1 MSSGVPQASDPTAQF
16 AVFRAAYVCAG
27 LLGLWLVARR
37 PRAHALALLTI
48 ALHVCAWAAY
58 VAPLGRLYALE
69 QRLDRAFNVG
79 LAACAAADGRVFE
92 HVQVRHAAVEPFWN
106 ALLAALAGFDP
117 ERVLALY
124 GWLAPLSLL
133 AVGLAVYVGLRSGD
147 EHGWEAALAVLAVLG
162 LSSCSLGMQT
172 PTPLFWAGNFLLKP
186 NHAAGFAL
194 LVLLALGPA
203 ARSWWLQGLLLG
215 LLGWVFLPHLFFG
228 ATALVLAAWF
238 RPAGERRLGRICASL
253 ALAALLVAPDV
264 ANLWRDYA
272 PQAGGGSAAGVW
284 REQHMGPALANP
296 QWLLLDAA
304 PLCLLAALG
313 LVRLRRRA
321 EPRDRYVLALLG
333 SAGLWWLAYA
343 LASPLGWSPSPDDA
357 HYFQRFAL
365 ALAAG
370 AGLAELAARV
380 EAAYGLPHGLGAVR
394 VAAVCLPLTFPAY
407 WDPPTMDRYY
417 ALSRPSV
424 PGNVLDAGAWVRSHT
439 APGTVFAG
447 GEQSAT
453 WLPVLAGRRV
463 LLSAGFRP
471 PADYAR
477 RRAVERILLTSP
489 EPSVV
494 RAAAAEY
501 GVTHLALDADLR
513 ATYGAPSEG
522 LYEPLFRNEWVE
534 ILRLR

>member
-1 MSSGVPQASDPTAQF
+1 M
-16 AVFRAAYVCAG
+16 FRAAYVCAG
-27 LLGLWLVARR
+27 LFGLWIVARR
-37 PRAHALALLTI
+37 RQAHALALLTI
-48 ALHVCAWAAY
+48 ALHLLAWAVY
-58 VAPLGRLYALE
+58 VAPLGRPYALE

-79 LAACAAADGRVFE
+79 LAACTAADGRAFE

-106 ALLAALAGFDP
+106 ALVAALAGFHP

-124 GWLAPLSLL
+124 GWLAPLALL
-133 AVGLAVYVGLRSGD
+133 AVGLAVYLGLRSGA
-147 EHGWEAALAVLAVLG
+147 EQAWEAALGVVAVLG

-194 LVLLALGPA
+194 LVLVGLGPV
-203 ARSWWLQGLLLG
+203 ARSWWRQGLLLG
-215 LLGWVFLPHLFFG
+215 LLGWVFLPHLAFG
-228 ATALVLAAWF
+228 GTALALYAWA
-238 RPAGERRLGRICASL
+238 RPPAERRLGSLCATF

-272 PQAGGGSAAGVW
+272 PQASGGSAAGVW
-284 REQHMGPALANP
+284 HELEMGPALANP

-313 LVRLRRRA
+313 VMRLRRRA

-343 LASPLGWSPSPDDA
+343 LLSPLGWSPSPDDA
-357 HYFQRFAL
+357 HYFERFAL

-370 AGLAELAARV
+370 AGLQELASCA
-380 EAAYGLPHGLGAVR
+380 EAAYALPHGLGAVR

-417 ALSRPSV
+417 ALSRPPL
-424 PGNVLDAGAWVRSHT
+424 PGSIVEAGAWVRAHT
-439 APGTVFAG
+439 AADAVFAG

-477 RRAVERILLTSP
+477 RRDVERILLTSP
-489 EPSVV
+489 DPRAR

-501 GVTHLALDADLR
+501 GVTHLALDDDLR
-513 ATYGAPSEG
+513 RTYGAPPPAAGDAYLSV
-522 LYEPLFRNEWVE
+522 FRNEWVE